1 MEKRIDDQ
9 KILLQEKRERADEV
23 LNEYHDA
30 QAECKDNLDEMWSKC
45 NQCIT
50 QKCVQYY
57 ADNCEVALKS
67 AIEEDE
73 IIPPCRQKP
82 TSPCNNQGNNQPDQP
97 DNNQSVDTPLT
108 KSVPSIPDDTS
119 DNSDNSPKV
128 SGSMQIIVNGKP
140 VSSME
145 DALESIKEQMQ
156 QTVTPPCE
164 PGSKFE
170 QFSQLVSMQRID

>member
-1 MEKRIDDQ
+1 M
-9 KILLQEKRERADEV
+9 QEKRERADEV

-57 ADNCEVALKS
+57 ADNCEVALVK

-82 TSPCNNQGNNQPDQP
+82 SSPCNNRGNNQPDNGQP
-97 DNNQSVDTPLT
+97 DNSQPVDTPLT
-108 KSVPSIPDDTS
+108 RSGPSTGPNDS
-119 DNSDNSPKV
+119 KNSPIV

-140 VSSME
+140 VSNME

-170 QFSQLVSMQRID
+170 QFSQLVSMQRKD